1 MNCNA
6 RRGISA
12 RVSSPTAMGAKL
24 LLLFL
29 ASHEPIYLKW
39 GETDMSVVTFLPFTP
54 PKHELNH
61 AECSPVM
68 TPGAQGRY

>member
-1 MNCNA
+1 
-6 RRGISA
+6 
-12 RVSSPTAMGAKL
+12 MGGML

-61 AECSPVM
+61 AE
-68 TPGAQGRY
+68 